1 MWEFTCPCCNGEFE
15 SSYTIE
21 FIKEHIGATIDC
33 PECGALLMI
42 EENCTCSDFGEELV
56 RRYAEM
62 GLNVSKEKA
71 CGSYVEF

>member
-1 MWEFTCPCCNGEFE
+1 MWKWTCPICNND
-15 SSYTIE
+15 IE
-21 FIKEHIGATIDC
+21 EGYEIEELIVGATHDC

-42 EENCTCSDFGEELV
+42 EEDCTCSDFGEELV